1 MNNKQQGNIEIERLY
16 ITRKTATMIYKE
28 FYTIDLETTGL
39 NSNTDQIIE
48 IGAVKFSNGKQCEFY
63 NSIVKSSV
71 PVSKAAT
78 AVNHITNDMIKEY
91 GIQPAVAYSEL
102 FHFLEK
108 VLSGEAILALY
119 NADFD
124 LPFLKKALERYGYSG
139 KIQYIDAY
147 VIARVDIEYEDI
159 DNFKQETVARYLNV
173 PDTQFHRAL
182 PDAVTCG
189 QILLKLTDGRFA
201 QYKAEE
207 EEKARHTPNDIE
219 MEACAIILNI
229 LKREERVAVSKCYV
243 YKDEDGYV
251 LLREKKV
258 FIVLKYESNQLYV
271 YIPKYVMPK
280 KVALEIQNCNNN
292 EDSERTVKILI
303 GHDLFKLEDIASLI
317 VRLYKKYANRLANPN
332 EKDSYLYN
340 MQDGMHVYH
349 IAVHYMKDIIK
360 RARNRIEEENRSKQ
374 SRYGESSN
382 FRIPQNHR
390 KRYSNKLNNYKE
402 GSNL

>member
-124 LPFLKKALERYGYSG
+124 LPFLKKYLERYGYYG
-139 KIQYIDAY
+139 KIQ
-147 VIARVDIEYEDI
+147 
-159 DNFKQETVARYLNV
+159 
-173 PDTQFHRAL
+173 
-182 PDAVTCG
+182 
-189 QILLKLTDGRFA
+189 
-201 QYKAEE
+201 
-207 EEKARHTPNDIE
+207 
-219 MEACAIILNI
+219 
-229 LKREERVAVSKCYV
+229 
-243 YKDEDGYV
+243 
-251 LLREKKV
+251 
-258 FIVLKYESNQLYV
+258 
-271 YIPKYVMPK
+271 
-280 KVALEIQNCNNN
+280 
-292 EDSERTVKILI
+292 
-303 GHDLFKLEDIASLI
+303 
-317 VRLYKKYANRLANPN
+317 
-332 EKDSYLYN
+332 
-340 MQDGMHVYH
+340 
-349 IAVHYMKDIIK
+349 
-360 RARNRIEEENRSKQ
+360 
-374 SRYGESSN
+374 
-382 FRIPQNHR
+382 
-390 KRYSNKLNNYKE
+390 
-402 GSNL
+402 